1 MKNLLILFILLG
13 MASCSSVQV
22 SYDYDKSADFTK
34 YKTYDY
40 TEETKALGGDNG
52 QLIKQRLL
60 SSVDQEMT
68 FAGIQSQKGSADLMI
83 ELHIKTKHDKELPRQ
98 LTIRAATDYY
108 RYGNMGTTS
117 INYNEYTDGT
127 LFINVVDKGTDKLI
141 WQGRGTKTL
150 DENTTPQKADANIT
164 YAVKTI
170 YSNYPVKPKA
180 K

>member
-1 MKNLLILFILLG
+1 

-40 TEETKALGGDNG
+40 TEETKTLGGDNG

-68 FAGIQSQKGSADLMI
+68 SRGYTKSEGNADLMI
-83 ELHIKTKHDKELPRQ
+83 ELHIKTQQR
-98 LTIRAATDYY
+98 TTATAYNTGGYGYY

-127 LFINVVDKGTDKLI
+127 LFINVVDKSTDKLI

-150 DENTTPQKADANIT
+150 EENTTPQKADANIT

-170 YSNYPVKPKA
+170 YSNYPVKPTA